1 MKQWLINNR
10 IILTGMILGALAG
23 YFYYRFIGCSGGTCL
38 ISSKPV
44 NSTLY
49 FAAMGAIFFSL
60 FKKEGNGKPN
70 DRR

>member
-1 MKQWLINNR
+1 MRQWLINNR
-10 IILTGMILGALAG
+10 IILTGMVLGALTG
-23 YFYYRFIGCSGGTCL
+23 YFYCRFIGCSDGTCL

-60 FKKEGNGKPN
+60 FKKEKSGKQN
-70 DRR
+70 DKR